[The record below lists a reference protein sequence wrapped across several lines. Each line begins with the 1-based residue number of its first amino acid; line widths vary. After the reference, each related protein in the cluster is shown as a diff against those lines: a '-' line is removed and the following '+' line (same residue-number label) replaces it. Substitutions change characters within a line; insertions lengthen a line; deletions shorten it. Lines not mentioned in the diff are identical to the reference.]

1 MPIGCCTALAVLLR
15 WGCSMP
21 SEADR
26 VIDMQLDIGAAF
38 MDARARRCDA
48 VALGNRWI
56 RSGYSESSG
65 LCSGCGGQIH
75 PGRLQAMPT
84 AHRCTVCQDK
94 HDRQE
99 ATRCKR

>member
-1 MPIGCCTALAVLLR
+1 
-15 WGCSMP
+15 MP

-26 VIDMQLDIGAAF
+26 VIDLQLDIGAAF

-48 VALGNRWI
+48 VALGDRWI

-75 PGRLQAMPT
+75 PGRLQAVPT
-84 AHRCTVCQDK
+84 AHRCTRCQDT

-99 ATRCKR
+99 ATRCRR